1 MVTRQTTSGTA
12 GPRSERAPNLAP
24 PEGEHRGVLWWR
36 LDPSWSALSS
46 APVGGGWNHAQWLVN
61 VGVPLDYARTDLVE
75 HAGEIVRGLGLLDGG
90 VGRGAGGQSRSGPG
104 AGGQI
109 RTCQGIALFTAAD
122 VSQVQHVERDG
133 VAVSATVGVTKPTWA
148 ADASGGWSPWTP
160 GTINLVVQL
169 PVALHPGAMVNA
181 VMTATEAK
189 AQALLEAG
197 VPGTGTASDAVVVL
211 CPGRGDL
218 EPFAGPRSPWGSR
231 LALGVHDA
239 VRAGLAVGSC

>member
-1 MVTRQTTSGTA
+1 MVTRQATPGKSA
-12 GPRSERAPNLAP
+12 SRSERAPHLAP
-24 PEGEHRGVLWWR
+24 PEGGHRGVLWWR

-46 APVGGGWNHAQWLVN
+46 APVGGGWTHSRWLVN

-75 HAGEIVRGLGLLDGG
+75 HAGEIARGLGLLQEEI
-90 VGRGAGGQSRSGPG
+90 GAGADARPG
-104 AGGQI
+104 E
-109 RTCQGIALFTAAD
+109 GIALFTAAD
-122 VSQVQHVERDG
+122 VSQVQHVEREG

-169 PVALHPGAMVNA
+169 PVVLHPAAMVNA
-181 VMTATEAK
+181 VMTVTEAK
-189 AQALLEAG
+189 SQALLEAG